1 MSNTKGKHIFR
12 YDSVRKIL
20 DTPSYDIRGV
30 SSGSCRNVV
39 VEKVPDVSEDQA
51 YCLHA
56 QGRNSERS
64 KSASR

>member
-1 MSNTKGKHIFR
+1 
-12 YDSVRKIL
+12 L

-64 KSASR
+64 KSASRWASYRVQNNLFCKADYA